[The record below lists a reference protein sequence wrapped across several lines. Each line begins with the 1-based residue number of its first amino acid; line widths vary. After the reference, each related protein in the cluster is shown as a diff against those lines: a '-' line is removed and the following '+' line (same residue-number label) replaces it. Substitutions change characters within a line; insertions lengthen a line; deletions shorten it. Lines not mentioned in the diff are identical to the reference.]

1 MDTYETIYLITE
13 TLQLAGNAFMDT
25 LSVIFA
31 LLVTGYLAGPK
42 LTRPM
47 IWGLVAIS
55 ALFVVPMI
63 SVVQATFVKV
73 AALSASLPKEQFETL
88 PYLELYSNTGSISQ
102 YAGLLI
108 VISLGML
115 YAASIYF
122 VFHSHNRGAATTSV

>member
-1 MDTYETIYLITE
+1 MNTYETIYLITE

-63 SVVQATFVKV
+63 SVVQATFEKV
-73 AALSASLPKEQFETL
+73 AALAASLQKSSSRRCLIWNYTATRALSASTPDC
-88 PYLELYSNTGSISQ
+88 
-102 YAGLLI
+102 
-108 VISLGML
+108 
-115 YAASIYF
+115 
-122 VFHSHNRGAATTSV
+122 